1 MFRRNVAVKISE
13 NFTMSN
19 GNDNEENIELQER
32 IMSIKNIGYFVY
44 TWHRGIILCT
54 AIAACVMMLA
64 TAFLGEW
71 YNAKLMC
78 LGLYFG
84 VAVIII
90 TIALLHIYYR
100 KQYYIEYADG
110 KRILVVGGFHRF
122 RKFYVNSSCYV
133 VKKGQV
139 LKIEYKKIDSIDLL
153 FSEMGESKIVKNIL
167 GNKEV
172 YKIKQKE
179 ESIITVGLGGGG
191 PVKYGSITFINGKFK
206 NGYYASSFS
215 RSSALHFRVAKDN
228 VKCENIVPQRIL
240 NLIDDKLTNND

>member
-1 MFRRNVAVKISE
+1 
-13 NFTMSN
+13 MSN
-19 GNDNEENIELQER
+19 DNNNEENIELQER
-32 IMSIKNIGYFVY
+32 IKSIKNISYFVY
-44 TWHRGIILCT
+44 TWHRRIILCT

-71 YNAKLMC
+71 YNAKLMF

-100 KQYYIEYADG
+100 KQYYIEYEDG
-110 KRILVVGGFHRF
+110 KRILVVGGFQRF
-122 RKFYVNSSCYV
+122 RKYYVNNSCYV

-153 FSEMGESKIVKNIL
+153 FSEMGKSKIVKTVHSD
-167 GNKEV
+167 KEV
-172 YKIKQKE
+172 FQIKQKE
-179 ESIITVGLGGGG
+179 EDPITVALGGGG

-206 NGYYASSFS
+206 NGLYTSTSTMSY
-215 RSSALHFRVAKDN
+215 ALHYRVIKDN
-228 VKCENIVPQRIL
+228 VKCEDIVPRNIL
-240 NLIDDKLTNND
+240 HLIDNKLTDND